1 MSGESR
7 LEHDMRLGRTYTNF
21 LVYDYLS
28 DDEKRMVASGKID
41 LASMSAIALKK
52 AKTDV
57 ERKIKLTREI
67 GFSHV
72 ELDADAPSPY
82 LEFDAQRKQAVRD
95 SAKSHDVTL
104 SIHLPYSYISGSTCC
119 PQEADRAIAVELHK
133 RYIEFASGIGAK
145 YLVMH
150 PGSMPPYQTI
160 GRHRNRAREA
170 LTKSLVELGKLAS
183 DRGLALHLENNTAPW
198 GIFTELEEC
207 TSIVREARELGADVY
222 FNFDIGHWLT
232 RAEVGKPIPD
242 PPESVLEPLPPD
254 MLKELHLNDYLLDE
268 HKYHPPLHLELG
280 FLKRGNF
287 ERYARL
293 VKRKKVEVVVLE
305 TALQDVEQVLDRE
318 RILAGE
324 SKYIREAFGF

>member
-1 MSGESR
+1 
-7 LEHDMRLGRTYTNF
+7 MRLGRAYTNI

-28 DDEKRMVASGKID
+28 DDEKRMVASGKIN
-41 LASMSAIALKK
+41 LSSMSAIALKK
-52 AKTDV
+52 AKMDV
-57 ERKIKLTREI
+57 ERKIELTREI

-72 ELDADAPSPY
+72 ELDGDVPSPH
-82 LEFDAQRKQAVRD
+82 LEFDAQKKQAVRE

-104 SIHLPYSYISGSTCC
+104 SVHLPYSYISGSTCC
-119 PQEADRAIAVELHK
+119 PQEDDRALAVELHK

-145 YLVMH
+145 YVNMH
-150 PGSMPPYQTI
+150 PGSMPPYQTV
-160 GRHRNRAREA
+160 GRHRDRAREA
-170 LTKSLVELGKLAS
+170 LLKSVIELGKLAS
-183 DRGLALHLENNTAPW
+183 DRGLALHLENNTAFAN
-198 GIFTELEEC
+198 IFSEPEEC
-207 TSIVREARELGADVY
+207 MGVVREAREKGVDIY

-232 RAEVGKPIPD
+232 RAGVGKPVPE

-254 MLKELHLNDYLLDE
+254 ILKELHLNDYMVE
-268 HKYHPPLHLELG
+268 ERKHHPPLHLGLG

-318 RILAGE
+318 RILAEE